1 MQWRPKE
8 KSFEKLVKK
17 KKYIYIYIYI
27 CFLGLHLQ
35 HMEAPRLRAESELQ
49 LLGYAMAT
57 AQDNTEFLTYLVSQ
71 ELNPHPHG
79 Y

>member
-8 KSFEKLVKK
+8 KSFEKLVK
-17 KKYIYIYIYI
+17 IYIHIFF

-35 HMEAPRLRAESELQ
+35 HMEAPRLRVESELQ

-57 AQDNTEFLTYLVSQ
+57 AQDNTEFLIYLVSQ